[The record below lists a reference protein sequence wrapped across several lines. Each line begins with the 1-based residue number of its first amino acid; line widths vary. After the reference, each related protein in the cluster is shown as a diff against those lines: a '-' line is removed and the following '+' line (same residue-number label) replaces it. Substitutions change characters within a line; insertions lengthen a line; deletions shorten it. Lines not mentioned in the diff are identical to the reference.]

1 VQVPRHRWALTFGFG
16 LVHGFGFA
24 GALAEQGLPARAFA
38 ASLISFNLGVEAGQ
52 LVVVGVTLPLIVLL
66 TTQSPVVGR
75 WLRRSGSVL
84 LLLLSLF
91 WLVERLRG

>member
-1 VQVPRHRWALTFGFG
+1 
-16 LVHGFGFA
+16 
-24 GALAEQGLPARAFA
+24 
-38 ASLISFNLGVEAGQ
+38 
-52 LVVVGVTLPLIVLL
+52 
-66 TTQSPVVGR
+66 VVGR